1 MTNSKNIKSLG
12 KYPDKT
18 IIWKDTCAPMFIAAW
33 FTTNKTRKQ
42 PKRPPREEWVKKMWS
57 IHTVECFSVRKR
69 AKIHLQQHR
78 YNQRLSLLSKSE
90 RERQTPHNITYMRN
104 LKCSTNELIYETET
118 DPQRK
123 GLWVPRGEGWGRGGV
138 WVSGCKPLH
147 EGWMDKAPPCS
158 TGSDV
163 QHPVTGLPR
172 QRSRLRFYLQRGA
185 GAGGVSTGS
194 RLGS

>member
-1 MTNSKNIKSLG
+1 
-12 KYPDKT
+12 
-18 IIWKDTCAPMFIAAW
+18 
-33 FTTNKTRKQ
+33 
-42 PKRPPREEWVKKMWS
+42 MWS
-57 IHTVECFSVRKR
+57 IHTVECFSVRKG

-90 RERQTPHNITYMRN
+90 RERQTPHNIPYTWN
-104 LKCSTNELIYETET
+104 LKCSTNELICETET

-147 EGWMDKAPPCS
+147 AGWMDGQGS
-158 TGSDV
+158 TV
-163 QHPVTGLPR
+163 QHGERCSASCDGASPAAQQV
-172 QRSRLRFYLQRGA
+172 RFCLQRGA

-194 RLGS
+194 RGAKIPQALWPKKKQNTNNRSSVVPNSIKTLKMVHTHILKNIPCDKS